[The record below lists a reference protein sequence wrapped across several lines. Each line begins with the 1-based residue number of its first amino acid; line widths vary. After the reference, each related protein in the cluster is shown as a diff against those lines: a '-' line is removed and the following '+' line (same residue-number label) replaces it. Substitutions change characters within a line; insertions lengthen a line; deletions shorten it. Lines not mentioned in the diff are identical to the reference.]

1 MPHRNPLNRS
11 LADGIRERGFRRWY
25 ERELLSSHAHMAL
38 ALLATVAVVAS
49 FEALRGA
56 STNEKLMNTLFILT
70 CGAVAAWAM
79 RRYLFLLMH
88 AESLANQANCPQCK
102 AYGRFQLCE
111 NARGQAPSDVPVR
124 CTRCGHTW
132 TLRDE

>member
-11 LADGIRERGFRRWY
+11 LAQGIQQLGFRQWY

-38 ALLATVAVVAS
+38 ALLATVAMLAS

-56 STNEKLMNTLFILT
+56 SPSEKLMNTLFILA
-70 CGAVAAWAM
+70 CGAVAVWAM

-88 AESLANQANCPQCK
+88 AESLANQANCPHCQ
-102 AYGRFQLCE
+102 AYGRFQLGE
-111 NARGQAPSDVPVR
+111 ATGPGNGPDVPVR
-124 CTRCGHTW
+124 CTRCGHRW
-132 TLRDE
+132 TLRDD

>member
-11 LADGIRERGFRRWY
+11 LVQGIQDLGFRRWY

-38 ALLATVAVVAS
+38 ALLATVAMLAS

-56 STNEKLMNTLFILT
+56 SMSEKLMNTLFILG
-70 CGAVAAWAM
+70 CGAVAVWAM

-88 AESLANQANCPQCK
+88 AESLANQANCPHCQ
-102 AYGRFQLCE
+102 AYGRFQLGE
-111 NARGQAPSDVPVR
+111 AGNQREGDEVPVR
-124 CTRCGHTW
+124 CTRCGHRW